1 MKDLAPK
8 IYRQRLIIEGL
19 YTIDPKPSKLKKF
32 MKSLSAELGMTIIY
46 GPMVKDLAGKIHPSQ
61 KGFECILIWAESGAS
76 VYTWEKEKF
85 FTIDIYTCKKFNIKT
100 AINLSKEFFEAKE
113 IVFKSV

>member
-1 MKDLAPK
+1 MKDLAPN

-19 YTIDPKPSKLKKF
+19 YDIEIEPQKLEKF
-32 MKSLSAELGMTIIY
+32 MKDFSNKLSMTIIY
-46 GPMVKDLAGKIHPSQ
+46 GPIVKNLAENIDPKY

-76 VYTWEKEKF
+76 IYTWESERF
-85 FTIDIYTCKKFNIKT
+85 FSMDIYTCKKFDVDI
-100 AINLSKEFFEAKE
+100 AVEMVKEFFKPKE